1 MWLLVFLSLF
11 LSELLCLCILQA
23 FVKQLLTFMTT
34 FFFWQRQMIF
44 SADWLRRFFLREV
57 IFSSWRACGRKNIE
71 LGHQLLCLSLIQT
84 PEMKLTFICFVV

>member
-1 MWLLVFLSLF
+1 MFMHTPGICEAATYVHDHLL
-11 LSELLCLCILQA
+11 
-23 FVKQLLTFMTT
+23 
-34 FFFWQRQMIF
+34 FWQRQMIF

-84 PEMKLTFICFVV
+84 PEMKLTFVCFVV